1 MNLPLEC
8 DPPLEVSKEQKRTL
22 SLILVL
28 LIVTASLSGGL
39 LIGYFVGYRS
49 TSDQVDTLQNQL
61 STIQEQIN
69 NMQIESESSRNQ
81 SSVLDTIDALQNQL
95 SAIRDQISNLQM
107 SNAESQNNNEIMAE
121 INILKSQL
129 STLQKQINEIK
140 TTESVTYENMTTAMG
155 ENVSLSQLFEQVRES
170 VVVIQALVS
179 QTDAFGRMEFAMV
192 QGSGFVNN
200 STGHMIIVT
209 NYHVIDN
216 AININVTFPNGK
228 TYAASVEGSNPDTD
242 VAVLTTNSPQ
252 IEYHPLLM
260 VSSLNLKVGEPVI
273 VVGTPYGLA
282 GSMTNGIISALN
294 RTIATEQTTMTDVI
308 QTTAPLNPGNSGGP
322 LMNYRGE
329 VIGMATAIVQDSQG
343 IGFAIP
349 SDTILH
355 DILEIMI

>member
-1 MNLPLEC
+1 
-8 DPPLEVSKEQKRTL
+8 
-22 SLILVL
+22 
-28 LIVTASLSGGL
+28 
-39 LIGYFVGYRS
+39 
-49 TSDQVDTLQNQL
+49 
-61 STIQEQIN
+61 
-69 NMQIESESSRNQ
+69 
-81 SSVLDTIDALQNQL
+81 
-95 SAIRDQISNLQM
+95 
-107 SNAESQNNNEIMAE
+107 
-121 INILKSQL
+121 
-129 STLQKQINEIK
+129 
-140 TTESVTYENMTTAMG
+140 MTTAMG